1 MKAARANEGYLYKWI
16 DKNNSVIDA
25 SCLVLLY
32 LHFFSRASVDRIKQV
47 QKHLL
52 DVEHFRSFWDKYV
65 IKFSKGR

>member
-16 DKNNSVIDA
+16 DEHSSIIDT

-52 DVEHFRSFWDKYV
+52 EVDYFRIFWEKYV
-65 IKFSKGR
+65 IQFSKGR